1 MGFKGIKQKWF
12 VASGQVLSGFRKVT
26 FNEKTICVLEATN
39 FNTDEEFEANALLI
53 SKAPEM
59 LEMLNHLG
67 GRIDFSWD
75 AWGSNEGIEL
85 SNKIEKLIKEA
96 TEL

>member
-1 MGFKGIKQKWF
+1 MEFKGTKGKW
-12 VASGQVLSGFRKVT
+12 VINSRASRNVRCNDLTIANCSQGQDGESELQ
-26 FNEKTICVLEATN
+26 EK
-39 FNTDEEFEANALLI
+39 ANALLI

-59 LEMLNHLG
+59 LEMLNNLG

-85 SNKIEKLIKEA
+85 SNKIEQLIKEA